1 MQELH
6 LTSRPPTASYSL
18 VLPMMVLL
26 QKGLIYA
33 CMPKVKA
40 NPLGFKRMPL
50 AISLTDRTVTMA

>member
-1 MQELH
+1 
-6 LTSRPPTASYSL
+6 
-18 VLPMMVLL
+18 MMVLL